1 MDFFFFFNG
10 WWYTVSLYHLVR
22 WMSHE
27 GIYLFTDI
35 LGGKLKVL
43 CHSLSQQLSLS
54 CRKLWKMHFLFL
66 LRKKKKKKDVK
77 TNQKNT
83 EDSALSL
90 FQLNKP
96 KTHIDF
102 PTGKASDWYVE
113 SRQHQTPPAVAA
125 LQKCRSICQK
135 PGGHCSCFQKAWE
148 PLVHWLIQ
156 SRGFWDGFLENDWL
170 TLVHWPS
177 ASVVWGRIF
186 QKFPLSG
193 TCGQQWDWLGFLP
206 GGQKC
211 RASGRVTWMS
221 LIRDKKSTFHRRQ
234 CRP

>member
-1 MDFFFFFNG
+1 MQSWKWGGVFGSAAAQGEWIFFFFDG

-35 LGGKLKVL
+35 LGEKLKVL

-66 LRKKKKKKDVK
+66 LRKKKKDVK
-77 TNQKNT
+77 TNQKTT

-125 LQKCRSICQK
+125 LQKCGSICQK
-135 PGGHCSCFQKAWE
+135 PGGHCSCFQKSMGAIGSLINSVQRLLRWLPWE
-148 PLVHWLIQ
+148 WLAYI
-156 SRGFWDGFLENDWL
+156 GAL
-170 TLVHWPS
+170 TLCFCGLGANIPEIPS
-177 ASVVWGRIF
+177 VR
-186 QKFPLSG
+186 
-193 TCGQQWDWLGFLP
+193 D
-206 GGQKC
+206 
-211 RASGRVTWMS
+211 TWTAVRLAGIS
-221 LIRDKKSTFHRRQ
+221 PWWAGAQ
-234 CRP
+234 G